1 MYRSFAGIVAVGLLA
16 MGAHAQ
22 IAAKPAPAAFAAKTP
37 VEIVN
42 ARADAGDVGVRT
54 AVVAPPADLEGDDSG
69 DYMKHMTPA
78 QLEKLY
84 AQHDAEVALLMAAAP
99 DQDLAGEASL
109 VDPLTG
115 EEVSIDLIAF

>member
-16 MGAHAQ
+16 IGAHAQ
-22 IAAKPAPAAFAAKTP
+22 TAARPAPAAFAAKAP
-37 VEIVN
+37 IEIVS
-42 ARADAGDVGVRT
+42 ARADAGEPGVRA
-54 AVVAPPADLEGDDSG
+54 AVVSPPADLEGDDSG

-99 DQDLAGEASL
+99 DQDLTGEASI

-115 EEVSIDLIAF
+115 EEASIDFIAF

>member
-16 MGAHAQ
+16 AGAHAQ
-22 IAAKPAPAAFAAKTP
+22 IAAKPAPAAFPATAS
-37 VEIVN
+37 VEIVS
-42 ARADAGDVGVRT
+42 ARTEAGEARVRAIT
-54 AVVAPPADLEGDDSG
+54 VAPPADLENDDSG
-69 DYMKHMTPA
+69 DYMKHMTSA

-84 AQHDAEVALLMAAAP
+84 AQHDAEVAILMAAAP
-99 DQDLAGEASL
+99 DDYLAGQGSL